1 MNFTRSKTRIGVA
14 AGIVAGSV
22 ALVAGLGPAQS
33 LLPIASAR
41 GADDNPTSTTFDDH
55 GVDAPTTTAPGAGA
69 PSAPGTT
76 RVVQAAGA
84 GSVTVAVSANRL
96 DVLAATPAPGWRV
109 EVEVASGREVEVDFR
124 QGGDRVQVNL
134 EIEDGAVRE
143 RIRIRDDAGTD
154 VRIENG
160 VVVRAEEPG
169 EDRVD
174 DNPGV
179 DNSGPGS
186 ANSGPGSVNSGDA
199 VDSSGSGGVDDHGVD
214 AGVDDHGGHGADDPA
229 GVDDHGGHGADDPV
243 TDDHGGR

>member
-1 MNFTRSKTRIGVA
+1 MNFSRSKTRIGVA
-14 AGIVAGSV
+14 AGIVAGSA
-22 ALVAGLGPAQS
+22 ALIAGLGPAQS

-124 QGGDRVQVNL
+124 RGGDRVQVNL

-186 ANSGPGSVNSGDA
+186 VKPNSSVNSGDA
-199 VDSSGSGGVDDHGVD
+199 VDSSGPS
-214 AGVDDHGGHGADDPA
+214 GVDDHGGHGADDAA

>member
-1 MNFTRSKTRIGVA
+1 MNFSRSKTRIGVA
-14 AGIVAGSV
+14 AGIVAGSA

-41 GADDNPTSTTFDDH
+41 GADDHPTSTTVDDH
-55 GVDAPTTTAPGAGA
+55 GVDAPTTAPGAGA

-96 DVLAATPAPGWRV
+96 DVLAATPAPGWRA

-124 QGGDRVQVNL
+124 RGGDRVQVNL

-169 EDRVD
+169 EDRAD
-174 DNPGV
+174 DDDSPGV

-186 ANSGPGSVNSGDA
+186 ANSDDA
-199 VDSSGSGGVDDHGVD
+199 VDSSGRGGADDPAGDDH
-214 AGVDDHGGHGADDPA
+214 GVDDHGGHGADDPA
-229 GVDDHGGHGADDPV
+229 GVDDHGGHGADDPA